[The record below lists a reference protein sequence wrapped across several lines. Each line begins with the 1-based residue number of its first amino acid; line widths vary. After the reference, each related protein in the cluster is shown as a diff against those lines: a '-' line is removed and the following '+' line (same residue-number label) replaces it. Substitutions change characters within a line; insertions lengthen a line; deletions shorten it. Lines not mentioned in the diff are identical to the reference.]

1 MTAAPRKKRLSRDE
15 QRVIRYQ
22 QILDAAWSLFCEKG
36 YDSIII
42 DEVAE
47 RAGCSR
53 MPIYSLFGDKQNL
66 FFELWKTQL
75 SAEESTLLLGCKPKA
90 LLTKN
95 LDAMANNLVK
105 LAASEVSQAS
115 ANLFLAVQIISLSRS
130 DIRKKINDISLD
142 IVTEFA
148 KVIEYSSLAKN
159 EALNESPEAIAYHL
173 IAYINGSTNVK
184 FQTNKNMI
192 NSKFVKQLFRD
203 IAIAKTT

>member
-75 SAEESTLLLGCKPKA
+75 SAEESILLQGCKPKA
-90 LLTKN
+90 LLSKN
-95 LDAMANNLVK
+95 LDAIASNLVK
-105 LAASEVSQAS
+105 LAASDVSQAA
-115 ANLFLAVQIISLSRS
+115 ANLFLAVQIISLSRN

-159 EALNESPEAIAYHL
+159 ETLNESPEAIAYHL

-192 NSKFVKQLFRD
+192 SAKFVKQLFRD
-203 IAIAKTT
+203 IAIAKTA